1 MPKSITIRLLADSE
15 EMDQAVV
22 DESTGWSF
30 EFKDLPRFMEN
41 GTPIIY
47 EVEED
52 SINGYESHIDGDAE
66 NGFEV
71 VNRYTGKNPEEDPVN
86 ILVTKIW
93 EDAYNPVS
101 YTHLD
106 VYKRQ

>member
-1 MPKSITIRLLADSE
+1 
-15 EMDQAVV
+15 
-22 DESTGWSF
+22 
-30 EFKDLPRFMEN
+30 MEN

-86 ILVTKIW
+86 ILAV
-93 EDAYNPVS
+93 Y

-106 VYKRQ
+106 VYKRQVKEPGRIGS